1 MKGVIAEVPLTVRT
15 RRPPMERRRA
25 LAIAGALTAT
35 LLTGTVAAGAVGGF
49 FGFTSTE
56 SGATPGTTDPP
67 PSSRPVVTVHVP
79 GPAPDDATTTP
90 SGASTRIASRA
101 GVDAAGP
108 SVPPPVVAAAPP
120 AAPSPALEDD
130 DAAEPVDEDEPAAS
144 PGERE
149 DEHEEESEDEPDDG
163 EHEVDD

>member
-1 MKGVIAEVPLTVRT
+1 V
-15 RRPPMERRRA
+15 ERRRA
-25 LAIAGALTAT
+25 LAIAGALTAI

-56 SGATPGTTDPP
+56 SGATPANTDGP
-67 PSSRPVVTVHVP
+67 PSSRPILTVHVP
-79 GPAPDDATTTP
+79 GPAPDDPTTTP

-108 SVPPPVVAAAPP
+108 SVPPRLVAAAPP
-120 AAPSPALEDD
+120 AAPVAVPVNDVAPSPALEDD

-149 DEHEEESEDEPDDG
+149 DEHEGDSEDERDDG
-163 EHEVDD
+163 AHEVDD